1 MELNLLIGPYH
12 IHLQRRETNMKSA
25 KTIFAS
31 AALMLITCS
40 GALAQQSV
48 MGTISKVDEANGK
61 IAIQQTQSGTVG
73 ASPGAAAEE
82 FKVQDGLIFNAVKP
96 GDKVVVTVT
105 DVGGVKTITKLEKQ

>member
-1 MELNLLIGPYH
+1 
-12 IHLQRRETNMKSA
+12 MKIA
-25 KTIFAS
+25 TTIFAG
-31 AALMLITCS
+31 AALILVSSSAVI
-40 GALAQQSV
+40 AQQSLT
-48 MGTISKVDEANGK
+48 GTISKVDEANDK

-96 GDKVVVTVT
+96 GDKVAVTVT

>member
-1 MELNLLIGPYH
+1 MN
-12 IHLQRRETNMKSA
+12 SA
-25 KTIFAS
+25 KTIFAG
-31 AALMLITCS
+31 AALILISSS
-40 GALAQQSV
+40 GAIAQQSV
-48 MGTISKVDEANGK
+48 MGTISKVDEANDK
-61 IAIQQTQSGTVG
+61 IAIQQAQSGTVG